1 MGTAVAHA
9 MKASVTDAMKRAAR
23 HFGDKLGN
31 SLYGS
36 GFNISKAPGTLQQAL
51 EIYELERAKSKF
63 GPLHKQLGDESDAII
78 LPPGNVTSSANA
90 MQKQKNA
97 NKHEQREKNRVSYDG
112 NQEFGILEFHSDHPQ
127 QNHQVPS
134 NLKQETPN
142 IYGTTTEAVQQS
154 GLLSKAPMN
163 SYSSVKAIIKTPHQN
178 SNQSTV
184 PMITPSNQRQDGAPP
199 PPTPTEGLQ
208 SSNLFGL
215 GALPSAYKQTHPPQY
230 EEFSDL
236 EFEFDLLARPPTS
249 TGRKSKDMPPPPMA
263 GKRLGIPSPGTSKR
277 SKLNPYL

>member
-1 MGTAVAHA
+1 M
-9 MKASVTDAMKRAAR
+9 
-23 HFGDKLGN
+23 
-31 SLYGS
+31 
-36 GFNISKAPGTLQQAL
+36 
-51 EIYELERAKSKF
+51 
-63 GPLHKQLGDESDAII
+63 I

-97 NKHEQREKNRVSYDG
+97 NKHEQRETNRVSYDG
-112 NQEFGILEFHSDHPQ
+112 NQEFGILEFHSDRPQ